1 MLGRSKMDLA
11 IKPRVV
17 IFAGAN
23 GAGKSTHAEPILKA
37 LGISTFVNADYIA
50 RGLSGLNT
58 EAVNFEAGRI
68 MLKRLHGLADEK
80 ADFAFETTLSS
91 RTFAFFLQKL
101 KAEGYIVTIIYFT
114 LNDARLAYR
123 RVRHRVK
130 LGGHDIPQK
139 VITRR
144 FYRSL
149 TNFFKLYLP
158 LADTWMIF
166 DNSTGK
172 TATAIAWYINNQTVI
187 KSQKLWKEIKRLA
200 NQQQ

>member
-1 MLGRSKMDLA
+1 MDA
-11 IKPRVV
+11 ATKPRVV

-23 GAGKSTHAEPILKA
+23 GAGKSTHAEPILKT
-37 LGISTFVNADYIA
+37 LGVSTFVNADYIA

-58 EAVNFEAGRI
+58 ETVNFEAGRI
-68 MLKRLHGLADEK
+68 MLKRLHDLANAKE
-80 ADFAFETTLSS
+80 DFAFESTLSS
-91 RTFAFFLQKL
+91 RTFAFFLSKL
-101 KAEGYIVTIIYFT
+101 KSEGYSIAIFYFT
-114 LNDARLAYR
+114 LSDARLAYR

-139 VITRR
+139 TITRR

-149 TNFFKLYLP
+149 SNFFKLYQP
-158 LADTWMIF
+158 LADEWIGF

-187 KSQKLWKEIKRLA
+187 KIQKLCKRINLLD
-200 NQQQ
+200 NQQH

>member
-1 MLGRSKMDLA
+1 MDLA

-23 GAGKSTHAEPILKA
+23 GAGKSTHAEPILKV

-101 KAEGYIVTIIYFT
+101 KSEGYIVTIIYFT

>member
-1 MLGRSKMDLA
+1 MDLA

>member
-1 MLGRSKMDLA
+1 MDSA
-11 IKPRVV
+11 IKPRVI

-23 GAGKSTHAEPILKA
+23 GTGKSTHAEPILKA

-58 EAVNFEAGRI
+58 ETVNFEAGRI
-68 MLKRLHGLADEK
+68 MLNRLHDLADAKE
-80 ADFAFETTLSS
+80 DFAFESTLSS
-91 RTFAFFLQKL
+91 RTFAFFLHKL
-101 KAEGYIVTIIYFT
+101 KAEGYSISIFYFT
-114 LNDARLAYR
+114 LSDARLAYR

-130 LGGHDIPQK
+130 LGGHHIPQK

-149 TNFFKLYLP
+149 NNFFNLYLP
-158 LADTWMIF
+158 LADTWIVF

-172 TATAIAWYINNQTVI
+172 TATPIAWYINNQTLI
-187 KSQKLWKEIKRLA
+187 KNDKLWKKINLLA
-200 NQQQ
+200 NQH

>member
-1 MLGRSKMDLA
+1 MLGRSKMNSLV
-11 IKPRVV
+11 KPRVV

-23 GAGKSTHAEPILKA
+23 GAGKSTHAEPILKTI
-37 LGISTFVNADYIA
+37 GISTFVNADYIA

-58 EAVNFEAGRI
+58 ETVNFEAGRI
-68 MLKRLHGLADEK
+68 MLKRLHDLADAKE
-80 ADFAFETTLSS
+80 DFAFESTLSS
-91 RTFAFFLQKL
+91 RTFAFFLKKL
-101 KAEGYIVTIIYFT
+101 KAENYNVTIFYFT
-114 LNDARLAYR
+114 LSDARLAYR

-139 VITRR
+139 TITRR

-149 TNFFKLYLP
+149 SNFFKLYQP
-158 LADTWMIF
+158 LADEWIVF

-187 KSQKLWKEIKRLA
+187 KSQKLWKKINQLA
-200 NQQQ
+200 NQQH

>member
-1 MLGRSKMDLA
+1 MDSG
-11 IKPRVV
+11 IKPRVM

-58 EAVNFEAGRI
+58 ESVNFEAGRI
-68 MLKRLHGLADEK
+68 MLKRLHDLADAKE
-80 ADFAFETTLSS
+80 DFAFESTLSS
-91 RTFAFFLQKL
+91 RTFAFFLRKL
-101 KAEGYIVTIIYFT
+101 KAEGYSISIFYFT
-114 LNDARLAYR
+114 LSDARLAYR

-149 TNFFKLYLP
+149 NNFFNLYLP
-158 LADTWMIF
+158 LADTWIVF

-172 TATAIAWYINNQTVI
+172 TATSIAWYINNQTLI
-187 KSQKLWKEIKRLA
+187 KSQKLWKKINHLA

>member
-1 MLGRSKMDLA
+1 M
-11 IKPRVV
+11 
-17 IFAGAN
+17 
-23 GAGKSTHAEPILKA
+23 
-37 LGISTFVNADYIA
+37 
-50 RGLSGLNT
+50 
-58 EAVNFEAGRI
+58 
-68 MLKRLHGLADEK
+68 HGLADEK

>member
-1 MLGRSKMDLA
+1 MLGRSNMDSV
-11 IKPRVV
+11 IKPRVM

-23 GAGKSTHAEPILKA
+23 GSGKSTHAEPILKA

-68 MLKRLHGLADEK
+68 MLKRLHDLADEK
-80 ADFAFETTLSS
+80 EDFAFESTLSS
-91 RTFAFFLQKL
+91 RTFAFFLRKL
-101 KAEGYIVTIIYFT
+101 KAEGYNITIFYFT
-114 LNDARLAYR
+114 LSDARLAYR

-130 LGGHDIPQK
+130 LGGHDIQQK

-158 LADTWMIF
+158 LADTWMVF

-172 TATAIAWYINNQTVI
+172 TATAIAWYINKQTVI
-187 KSQKLWKEIKRLA
+187 KSQELWKKINHLA
-200 NQQQ
+200 NQQ

>member
-1 MLGRSKMDLA
+1 MLGRSNMDSG
-11 IKPRVV
+11 IKPRVM

-58 EAVNFEAGRI
+58 ESVNFEAGRI
-68 MLKRLHGLADEK
+68 MLKRLHDLADAKE
-80 ADFAFETTLSS
+80 DFAFESTLSS
-91 RTFAFFLQKL
+91 RTFAFFLRKL
-101 KAEGYIVTIIYFT
+101 KAEGYSISIFYFT
-114 LNDARLAYR
+114 LSDARLAYR

-149 TNFFKLYLP
+149 NNFFNLYLP
-158 LADTWMIF
+158 LADTWIVF

-172 TATAIAWYINNQTVI
+172 TATSIAWYINNQTLI
-187 KSQKLWKEIKRLA
+187 KSQKLWKKINHLA

>member
-1 MLGRSKMDLA
+1 MDSV
-11 IKPRVV
+11 IKPRVM

-23 GAGKSTHAEPILKA
+23 GSGKSTHAEPILKA

-68 MLKRLHGLADEK
+68 MLKRLHDLADEK
-80 ADFAFETTLSS
+80 EDFAFESTLSS
-91 RTFAFFLQKL
+91 RTFAFFLRKL
-101 KAEGYIVTIIYFT
+101 KAEGYNITIFYFT
-114 LNDARLAYR
+114 LSDARLAYR

-130 LGGHDIPQK
+130 LGGHDIQQK

-158 LADTWMIF
+158 LADTWMVF

-172 TATAIAWYINNQTVI
+172 TATAIAWYINKQTVI
-187 KSQKLWKEIKRLA
+187 KSQELWKKINHLA
-200 NQQQ
+200 NQQ

>member
-1 MLGRSKMDLA
+1 MDLA
-11 IKPRVV
+11 AKPRVV

-50 RGLSGLNT
+50 RGLSGFNT

-68 MLKRLHGLADEK
+68 MLKRLHDLAEAK
-80 ADFAFETTLSS
+80 EDFAFESTLSS
-91 RTFAFFLQKL
+91 RTFAFFLRKL
-101 KAEGYIVTIIYFT
+101 KAKGYHVSIFYFT
-114 LNDARLAYR
+114 LSDARLAYR

-149 TNFFKLYLP
+149 TNFFNLYLP
-158 LADTWMIF
+158 LADTWMVF

-172 TATAIAWYINNQTVI
+172 TATAIAWYINEQTVI
-187 KSQKLWKEIKRLA
+187 KSQKLWKKINHLA